1 MILLLQHWFH
11 LSPTVSSPVLDILCY
26 LLGFRYLGW
35 QFARYALAATAGF
48 SLTYG
53 VWERFPPLLPDL
65 SAWPLLAAVVGGLFV
80 GLGVGLVVRIGGACG
95 GDDALALVVSKLS
108 GVPIAR
114 AYLLFD
120 LTVLLLSLS
129 YIPVG
134 NILCSLVTVT
144 ISSCLIGRV
153 QAVGRTEPA

>member
-1 MILLLQHWFH
+1 M
-11 LSPTVSSPVLDILCY
+11 
-26 LLGFRYLGW
+26 
-35 QFARYALAATAGF
+35 
-48 SLTYG
+48 
-53 VWERFPPLLPDL
+53 
-65 SAWPLLAAVVGGLFV
+65 
-80 GLGVGLVVRIGGACG
+80 GLVVRIGGACG